1 MYASSSLIRS
11 NYQHYHRNSPI
22 PQGSF
27 PITKHAVH
35 DIYTDIMRRKQ
46 FEGMGSRVNL
56 TTMAS
61 KSSSTIDGPY
71 GSVMGCTST
80 SNAGFTNC
88 TSMKKN
94 ESISLFFL
102 VVHLLKQNENTGKP
116 WHLYYNSEDLM
127 AR

>member
-1 MYASSSLIRS
+1 
-11 NYQHYHRNSPI
+11 
-22 PQGSF
+22 
-27 PITKHAVH
+27 
-35 DIYTDIMRRKQ
+35 MRRKQ
-46 FEGMGSRVNL
+46 FEGMVLRVNL

-94 ESISLFFL
+94 ESISLSSLSLSLDASLDSSVNQAFL
-102 VVHLLKQNENTGKP
+102 QRQCIMTWDKLEAHASHVIPHMLHLTTKPYFSQNGEIVHIDTC
-116 WHLYYNSEDLM
+116 
-127 AR
+127 

>member
-1 MYASSSLIRS
+1 
-11 NYQHYHRNSPI
+11 
-22 PQGSF
+22 
-27 PITKHAVH
+27 
-35 DIYTDIMRRKQ
+35 MRRKQ
-46 FEGMGSRVNL
+46 FEGMVLRVNL

-94 ESISLFFL
+94 ESISLSSLSLSLDASLDSSVNQAFL
-102 VVHLLKQNENTGKP
+102 QRQCIMTWDKCGGHPVVYHLNHCFDAT
-116 WHLYYNSEDLM
+116 
-127 AR
+127 